1 MIRSAYSEGFVGFAS
16 SKVGEDSL
24 SHHVDLELGVYMVD
38 RFTYHLLEFLETIA
52 PNASKKLSE
61 MAKVCPK
68 SQCISTP
75 GRSSVY
81 SSQIFSSRTPL
92 GLFFCAKKYFFW
104 PFSEKSSKNFLILYI
119 SVNRFELLNQKRRHE
134 AKVTDF
140 FGSERKMI
148 TINQKPVKT
157 PLLTRKV
164 ENSSQ
169 KGQKMTKMSF
179 DEAVQLSTGNSEQM
193 EKKTSLSRFLSVLVL
208 APLTLTF
215 LLTFK

>member
-1 MIRSAYSEGFVGFAS
+1 MNKVDTCQAQSMIRSAYSEGFVGFAS

-92 GLFFCAKKYFFW
+92 GLFFVCEKVLFLAFFR
-104 PFSEKSSKNFLILYI
+104 KSSKNFKIYTFQSI
-119 SVNRFELLNQKRRHE
+119 
-134 AKVTDF
+134 D
-140 FGSERKMI
+140 
-148 TINQKPVKT
+148 
-157 PLLTRKV
+157 
-164 ENSSQ
+164 SSC
-169 KGQKMTKMSF
+169 
-179 DEAVQLSTGNSEQM
+179 
-193 EKKTSLSRFLSVLVL
+193 
-208 APLTLTF
+208 
-215 LLTFK
+215 